1 MRNRYVIICARA
13 GSKGIKNKNLKKI
26 GKYTLV
32 EKSIMIAKV
41 VLMKIIKILTKYQ
54 KKCFMMT

>member
-13 GSKGIKNKNLKKI
+13 GSKGITNKNLKKI

-32 EKSIMIAKV
+32 EKSIIIAKK
-41 VLMKIIKILTKYQ
+41 LH
-54 KKCFMMT
+54 